1 MADLRAL
8 AEDIGPRPAGS
19 EGDAKARAYLEQR
32 LRSMGYDVTQQE
44 FPFAASRF
52 LPGRVDAGAR
62 AFGAYSMRGSLFG
75 NASGPIVYAG
85 LGAPGDYPPG
95 GLNGAIA
102 LVDRGDL
109 LLGEKAQNAL
119 AAGASALLVANNAAG
134 NFLGDLDGEI
144 ALPVLG
150 LRQGDGD
157 ALREIAASGLTAT
170 ITLPPPAGVSYNV
183 VARPAGTT
191 SPCETLTGGHFDTVA
206 VTGGA
211 HDNASGTAG
220 VLEIARLVA
229 ANDTSGVHCFALF
242 GAEEIGL
249 IGSEF
254 YANAMSREERDAL
267 RVMINLDMI
276 GGEQDLTLI
285 GAEDTTE
292 VARIAAER
300 LSVAARTRELV
311 GASSDHASFD
321 AVGVPVVMF
330 NRNDA
335 LIHTAQDTPDR
346 MSEEQLEDA
355 VRVAWETLLALAPQ

>member
-8 AEDIGPRPAGS
+8 ASDIGPRAAGS
-19 EGDAKARAYLEQR
+19 EGDAQARAYLEQR
-32 LRSMGYDVTQQE
+32 LRSLGYEVTQQA

-52 LPGRVDAGAR
+52 LPGRVDVGAQ
-62 AFGAYSMRGSLFG
+62 AFGAYSMQGSAFG
-75 NASGPIVYAG
+75 NASGVLVYAG
-85 LGAPGDYPPG
+85 LGAPEEFPAG
-95 GLNGAIA
+95 GLGGAIA

-119 AAGASALLVANNAAG
+119 AAGASALLVANNAPG
-134 NFLGDLDGEI
+134 NFIGDLNGEV

-150 LRQGDGD
+150 VRRGDGET
-157 ALREIAASGLTAT
+157 LREIATSGMTAT
-170 ITLPPPAGVSYNV
+170 ITLPPPNGTSYNV
-183 VARPAGTT
+183 IARPAGTT
-191 SPCETLTGGHFDTVA
+191 APCDTLTGGHFDTVA

-220 VLEIARLVA
+220 VIELARLTA
-229 ANDTSGVHCFALF
+229 ANKPAGVHCFALF

-249 IGSEF
+249 IGSEY
-254 YANAMSREERDAL
+254 YANAMTGEELDAL

-276 GGEQDLTLI
+276 GGEQDLSLI
-285 GAEDTTE
+285 GTEDTIE
-292 VARIAAER
+292 VAR
-300 LSVAARTRELV
+300 VAAGRLDIEAEATELV

-335 LIHTAQDTPDR
+335 LIHTAQDTPER
-346 MSEEQLEDA
+346 MSAEQLEDA
-355 VRVAWETLLALAPQ
+355 VRVAWETLLSFATP